1 MPATPPFAFPP
12 ETAPYMR
19 WLEGRVTA
27 LENQAAQNAQNTLN
41 SLQMVN
47 SSITQLNQRVKVLSA
62 QAIQYYSS
70 NNNTYAPPTPGTA
83 AWITASRPSVQLSTP
98 TGHLKISFGVAVN
111 NGNGIAG
118 FSIVDANT
126 GVVYVDKTSFLGNQA
141 TSIYLSGGASFTPT
155 GFKVLINTTIPPNT
169 LVNVTH
175 EMYCSDGNAYFF
187 SPNLLVEVAS

>member
-1 MPATPPFAFPP
+1 MPATPPFAFPQ
-12 ETAPYMR
+12 EQASYVR
-19 WLEGRVTA
+19 WLEQRITT
-27 LENQAAQNAQNTLN
+27 LENKVGQNATDTLT
-41 SLQMVN
+41 SLKMVN
-47 SSITQLNQRVKVLSA
+47 SSITLLNSRVNLLRA
-62 QAIQYYSS
+62 QAVQYYSS
-70 NNNTYAPPTPGTA
+70 NNSTYPPPTPGTP

-98 TGHLKISFGVAVN
+98 TGHLKISYGVAAN

-126 GVVYVDKTSFLGNQA
+126 GAVYVDKASFLGNQA

-169 LVNVTH
+169 AVIVTH